1 MIGEVSYNV
10 RKAFVEALNAGNINV
25 NGVVIPVYSE
35 QVPQNETVANVTYK
49 NQKGKA
55 YIIIQGQFE
64 NESGDQTMCNYTLN
78 SYISIRIVTTF
89 VSGGR
94 KDISEHIADQVYKA
108 LFYDWRNTKVT
119 SNEVSIQDVRIEPTN
134 FTFESAGEQTA
145 YTKILTF
152 NTIINL

>member
-1 MIGEVSYNV
+1 MIGEVSYHV
-10 RKAFVEALNAGNINV
+10 RKAFVDALNSGNINV
-25 NGVVIPVYSE
+25 NNVVIPVYSE
-35 QVPQNETVANVTYK
+35 QVPQNGNIADIVYK

-64 NESGDQTMCNYTLN
+64 NESPEQTMCNFTLN
-78 SYISIRIVTTF
+78 AYISIRIVTTF

-94 KDISEHIADQVYKA
+94 KDIAEHISDQVYKA
-108 LFYDWRNTKVT
+108 LFNDWRTTKVT
-119 SNEVSIQDVRIEPTN
+119 SNDVSIQDVRIEPSN
-134 FTFESAGEQTA
+134 FTFENAGEQTA